1 MEQKKNS
8 NKSFII
14 IGLIAVVLLIIVFTT
29 GFFVVQPIGA
39 VPEGVTV
46 WYFRPGL
53 DLGFIE
59 SADGILLERM
69 GKVSLLGRATVMSDV
84 ITLIEGRT
92 IVKLPYLKFM
102 YKISTGGVEF
112 EQ

>member
-1 MEQKKNS
+1 MEQKES
-8 NKSFII
+8 NKALLI

-39 VPEGVTV
+39 IPEGVTV
-46 WYFRPGL
+46 WYFRSGL

-59 SADGILLERM
+59 SADGILLDSK
-69 GKVSLLGRATVMSDV
+69 GGVSLLGRMTVMGEV
-84 ITLIEGRT
+84 ISLIEGRT